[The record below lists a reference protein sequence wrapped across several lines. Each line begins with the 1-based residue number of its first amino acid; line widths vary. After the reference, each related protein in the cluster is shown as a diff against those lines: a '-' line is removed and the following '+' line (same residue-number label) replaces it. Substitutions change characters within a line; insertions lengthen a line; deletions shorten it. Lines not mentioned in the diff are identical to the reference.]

1 MGVALA
7 GAAVTHVAVPQ
18 DRQSSMADGVP
29 VWLNMTQAKLDA
41 AYDQSVWASNLQQVT
56 GRWVSNSAS
65 VRARL
70 GSPRRYAYGPT
81 AVEALD
87 VFATKRRGAPVH
99 IFIHGGQWRVG
110 RASDY
115 AFLAEVFVHAGAHLV
130 VPDFVSVLDTGGDLT
145 PLVEQVRRA
154 VAWVHSNASRFGGD
168 RSRIY
173 VSGHSSGAHLAGVLA
188 TTDWPRLQLPAD
200 IIKGV
205 VSCSGL
211 YDLRPVRLSARR
223 EFLAITDDI
232 EQAFSPQRHVALVNA
247 PVVLVHGSLESPE
260 FQRQSRDFA
269 ATLRAAGKSVQL
281 VTGDGYNHF
290 EICETLGNPYGIV
303 GRAALEQ
310 LRLSTA

>member
-1 MGVALA
+1 MGAALA
-7 GAAVTHVAVPQ
+7 GASVTHVAAQQ
-18 DRQSSMADGVP
+18 DRLSSTAQGAP
-29 VWLNMTQAKLDA
+29 VWLNMTQAELDA
-41 AYDQSVWASNLQQVT
+41 AYDQSVWAPNLQQVT
-56 GRWVSNSAS
+56 GRWVSHSVS

-81 AVEALD
+81 AAEALD
-87 VFATKRRGAPVH
+87 VFATGRPGAPVH

-130 VPDFVSVLDTGGDLT
+130 VPDFVSVLETGGSLT

-173 VSGHSSGAHLAGVLA
+173 LSGHSSGAHLAGVLV
-188 TTDWPRLQLPAD
+188 TTDWSRLQLPAD

-223 EFLAITDDI
+223 EFLAITD
-232 EQAFSPQRHVALVNA
+232 EVERAFSPQRHIDLVNA
-247 PVVLVHGSLESPE
+247 PVVVVHGSLESPE

-269 ATLRAAGKSVQL
+269 AALRAAGKSVQL

-290 EICETLGNPYGIV
+290 EICETLGNPYGVV

-310 LRLSTA
+310 LHLATA

>member
-7 GAAVTHVAVPQ
+7 GVSVTHMAVPQ
-18 DRQSSMADGVP
+18 DRQSSMAEGGP

-211 YDLRPVRLSARR
+211 YRPAPRTLVRPKR
-223 EFLAITDDI
+223 I
-232 EQAFSPQRHVALVNA
+232 PRH
-247 PVVLVHGSLESPE
+247 H
-260 FQRQSRDFA
+260 R
-269 ATLRAAGKSVQL
+269 
-281 VTGDGYNHF
+281 
-290 EICETLGNPYGIV
+290 
-303 GRAALEQ
+303 
-310 LRLSTA
+310 